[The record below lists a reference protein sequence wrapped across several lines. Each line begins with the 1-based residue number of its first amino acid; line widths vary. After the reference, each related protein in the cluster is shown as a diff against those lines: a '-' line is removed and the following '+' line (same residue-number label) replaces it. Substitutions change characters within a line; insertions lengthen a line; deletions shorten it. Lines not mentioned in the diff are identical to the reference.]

1 MGVFLSALNVGSRGD
16 DSARDTRFMQNLCCV
31 LPPSGATDGGASEHP
46 GLRLAGLRHKNL
58 PTFGVQWSS
67 PHPSPFHPRWR
78 GEPA

>member
-46 GLRLAGLRHKNL
+46 GPTVGRLAARESSDLRRAVVE
-58 PTFGVQWSS
+58 P
-67 PHPSPFHPRWR
+67 PS
-78 GEPA
+78 